1 MFITIYNPVII
12 STTQL
17 PYFPK
22 LERSQSKTTAT
33 LIQLQKKKPPKHLR
47 SSHVAPHLS
56 RTPAKRPPSHEH
68 ISALRDDLRPSIL
81 GASLSLT
88 FSLAAHPPVRASTPT
103 RVAVRMG
110 VESLVEWGYA
120 CTGVG
125 GASTQLRVY
134 KDVRRSEL
142 SRRLAIAGGGLTIL
156 HAPRSSAR
164 IALLQSYCATSQ
176 L

>member
-33 LIQLQKKKPPKHLR
+33 LIQLQKKKHTKTPPLISRR
-47 SSHVAPHLS
+47 SPPLQDPCKASAFARAYIRAARRLAPLHS
-56 RTPAKRPPSHEH
+56 RR
-68 ISALRDDLRPSIL
+68 I
-81 GASLSLT
+81 
-88 FSLAAHPPVRASTPT
+88 SLAAHPPVRASTPT